1 MISKFVR
8 RHCRQYISFADVYET
23 QSIEKLTIALEKRRE
38 AFEKVSNRMKWNK
51 MTMYAKS
58 IVKDNNW
65 GLAGQCLRA
74 LQQQKIQDLTRTYIT
89 LSVSDIAEKVGFTG
103 EDAKTEVEKNIL
115 EMVSVQKMS
124 IFPPPPPSQK
134 KKRF

>member
-1 MISKFVR
+1 M
-8 RHCRQYISFADVYET
+8 
-23 QSIEKLTIALEKRRE
+23 
-38 AFEKVSNRMKWNK
+38 
-51 MTMYAKS
+51 MYAKS

-115 EMVSVQKMS
+115 EMVSMKKMS
-124 IFPPPPPSQK
+124 LSRLLPSPQK
-134 KKRF
+134 ISSALIV